1 MPSLICDHVERQRAR
16 FGSVGLPLHRAS
28 RGPDQRVGKL
38 GVKRALNAGAQVE
51 VFGLGCKSQ
60 LYKMKSNPVRVKLSC
75 GSLRH
80 RNGAPAISG
89 LFFKPLQGC
98 MGAEKLEHRVESEH
112 KRDATRKGKDGEKQ
126 TTKYTGQLRK
136 ECPMT
141 GQIRSGSTPPPRRR
155 AFSSFARGER
165 LFVEL
170 RHPVEDTP
178 RGRSEILNLEQE
190 VNSLGVEN
198 ERKHQCQ
205 AEALLRPVPR
215 TASGRLHISRCP
227 SASSSQSSD
236 VSHSFLY
243 TGLPPCLLCRW
254 LPLNVCASRHDHSPA
269 ASTND
274 LKFSRPDS
282 VRAVSQSTSC

>member
-1 MPSLICDHVERQRAR
+1 MGKREKGKANDQI
-16 FGSVGLPLHRAS
+16 HR
-28 RGPDQRVGKL
+28 P
-38 GVKRALNAGAQVE
+38 
-51 VFGLGCKSQ
+51 
-60 LYKMKSNPVRVKLSC
+60 
-75 GSLRH
+75 
-80 RNGAPAISG
+80 
-89 LFFKPLQGC
+89 
-98 MGAEKLEHRVESEH
+98 AEKRVADDRSDQARLRRLAEEPFRLSQ
-112 KRDATRKGKDGEKQ
+112 GEK
-126 TTKYTGQLRK
+126 
-136 ECPMT
+136 
-141 GQIRSGSTPPPRRR
+141 
-155 AFSSFARGER
+155 SSLWNFGTQWK
-165 LFVEL
+165 
-170 RHPVEDTP
+170 TP

-254 LPLNVCASRHDHSPA
+254 LPLSVCASRHDHSPV

-274 LKFSRPDS
+274 LMFSRPDS
-282 VRAVSQSTSC
+282 VRAVNL